1 MSDNPFDVS
10 AIRGDMNS
18 RADGEEACIAYCHSA
33 LEHFNATAKQVG
45 TPIIEVEANSMAA
58 RAAGIGMGKWPM
70 VAGKAR
76 YYRILIN
83 GGFADIVWTGGDGQ
97 GLTQTED
104 GQFYFEGDSADVRTV
119 AAAVARLTGY
129 DTDQAR
135 QVFEAALRGEALR
148 YG

>member
-1 MSDNPFDVS
+1 MSENPFDVS
-10 AIRGDMNS
+10 AIRGDMNQGQ
-18 RADGEEACIAYCHSA
+18 RGEEECVAFCRSA

-45 TPIIEVEANSMAA
+45 TPVIEVEADSMAA
-58 RAAGIGMGKWPM
+58 RAAGIAMGKWPT

-76 YYRILIN
+76 YYRILVN
-83 GGFADIVWTGGDGQ
+83 RRFGDIVWTGGDGR

-104 GQFYFEGDSADVRTV
+104 GQFYFEGETV
-119 AAAVARLTGY
+119 DAGAVAVSVAKLTAY

-135 QVFEAALRGEALR
+135 QVFESALRGEALS